1 MSNPR
6 IASRKLHRWG
16 ALTIAIP
23 FLLVLLTGLLLQVKK
38 QVTWVQPPE
47 QEREAGGP
55 LVAHERLLEIARSVP
70 QAGVRGWEDIDRL
83 DFRPSKGVVKVL
95 ANSRWEMQVDLRTGE
110 LLQTAYRRSDLIEDL
125 HTGGWF
131 SEGIKLWLF
140 FPAALIVTVLWVTG
154 MYMALVHYRAVRRRP
169 RVDLS
174 PAGERVTDHAAP

>member
-38 QVTWVQPPE
+38 QVPWVQPPE

-110 LLQTAYRRSDLIEDL
+110 LLQAAYRR
-125 HTGGWF
+125 TGGWF
-131 SEGIKLWLF
+131 SDGIKLWLVS
-140 FPAALIVTVLWVTG
+140 PAALTVTALWVAG
-154 MYMALVHYRAVRRRP
+154 MSMALVHCRAVRRRP

-174 PAGERVTDHAAP
+174 RAGERVTEHAAP

>member
-38 QVTWVQPPE
+38 QVPWVQPQV

-55 LVAHERLLEIARSVP
+55 RPPRDRHVEAGGGQQLADALGGPEVESVD
-70 QAGVRGWEDIDRL
+70 V
-83 DFRPSKGVVKVL
+83 RPSKGVVKVL

-110 LLQTAYRRSDLIEDL
+110 LLQ
-125 HTGGWF
+125 
-131 SEGIKLWLF
+131 
-140 FPAALIVTVLWVTG
+140 
-154 MYMALVHYRAVRRRP
+154 
-169 RVDLS
+169 
-174 PAGERVTDHAAP
+174 